1 MQASVV
7 QEITNSIRWIN
18 LYQVNNRISFSNTS
32 LEGDDKTQS
41 PTPWSTLWST

>member
-7 QEITNSIRWIN
+7 QEMNNSIRWIN
-18 LYQVNNRISFSNTS
+18 LYQVNNTISFPNTS